1 MSHGALYV
9 SSRGQSP
16 AVGFSGALLQGLA
29 PDGGLYVPRTWPQ
42 LTAPEFEAASDDL
55 PGVAARWLA
64 PFVAG
69 DPLAAQLAALAGEA
83 FSFPAPLVPLEPRLS
98 VLELFHGPTAAFK
111 DFGARFLAACVTRLR
126 SGAERALTIL
136 VATSGDTGGAV
147 AAAFH
152 ERPGVEVAVLF
163 PKGLVSPTQERQL
176 TCWGGNV
183 RSLAVR
189 GTFDDCQR
197 LVKQAFRDEQLQARS
212 LLSSA
217 NSINLGRLLPQSVYY
232 AAASLGI
239 WRAHGERTS
248 FIIPSGNLGNALAC
262 LWARQVGLPIDA
274 IVLAHNA
281 NRAVPDFLANGEWQ
295 PRPSIATLA
304 SAMDVGNPSNME
316 RLRALH
322 PDLAELRAAVTACS
336 VTDEQ
341 IRAQI
346 RAGFERYGQIW
357 CPHTATAA
365 QAYERLPAAARGL
378 GRWVLV
384 ATAHPA
390 KFREIVEPLIGR
402 AVPVPE
408 TLTRLFARPAQC
420 VEIDADLG
428 ALRDVLGRGSAK

>member
-16 AVGFSGALLQGLA
+16 AIGFSGALLQGLA

-64 PFVAG
+64 PFLAG

-197 LVKQAFRDEQLQARS
+197 LVKQAFQDEQLQARS

-365 QAYERLPAAARGL
+365 HAYEQLPTAARGL

-384 ATAHPA
+384 STAHPA